1 MKYLCD
7 TNVPLMFLLSGSIC
21 RQSTTGTFPPSAGR
35 RQRDSNDFT
44 LPSSG
49 NTGELFPTLCTVIFR
64 KKRCN
69 VAFTCIFVRYVK
81 GNLILCV
88 HILIVQFNVDFTEI
102 II

>member
-1 MKYLCD
+1 
-7 TNVPLMFLLSGSIC
+7 MFLLSGSIC

-64 KKRCN
+64 KKTLQRCIYLHFCQVCEGEFN
-69 VAFTCIFVRYVK
+69 IVCT
-81 GNLILCV
+81 
-88 HILIVQFNVDFTEI
+88 HIDCAL
-102 II
+102 